1 MPTIAIIPARGG
13 SKRIPQKNV
22 RVFCG
27 QPMISYPIKTA
38 IESGL
43 FSRVFVSTDSVE
55 IAKIAQ
61 GYGAEVPFL
70 RSAQASSDTA
80 TTQEAIVEMLQ
91 KLEISDDAEICCIY
105 PCTPLI
111 TSKLI
116 VSTYRN
122 FVSDVS
128 KYLFTA
134 TKFSHPVQRGFEISD
149 GAVGSDVP
157 QSDVR
162 TQDMQEYFHDAGQ
175 LYWATGKVWRSKAK
189 IIDTGTRIE
198 LVSASEAVDID
209 SEQDWLLAELIFRGK
224 QMER

>member
-22 RVFCG
+22 RDFCG

-38 IESGL
+38 IDSGL
-43 FSRVFVSTDSVE
+43 FSRIFVSTDSAA
-55 IAKIAQ
+55 IAKVAQ
-61 GYGAEVPFL
+61 EYGAEVPFL

-116 VSTYRN
+116 VSTHRN

-149 GAVGSDVP
+149 GAVGSGVP

-175 LYWATGKVWRSKAK
+175 LYWATGKVWRSEAK
-189 IIDTGTRIE
+189 IVDMGSRIE
-198 LVSASEAVDID
+198 LLSASEAVDID
-209 SEQDWLLAELIFRGK
+209 SEQDWLLAEQLFRGK